1 MRCAGP
7 SASSGS
13 RNGVA
18 FVKVKGQLNISVMA
32 SVISIGFYV
41 IRNILYF
48 IENTPVGREKIIK
61 VDYFC

>member
-1 MRCAGP
+1 
-7 SASSGS
+7 
-13 RNGVA
+13 
-18 FVKVKGQLNISVMA
+18 MA

-61 VDYFC
+61 VDYFCWFIKLFSYFQVSVKIL